1 MSALLAQIVTPAEG
15 LESGLYQPLYLV
27 LVLYVV
33 LFVLGRV
40 LDGREDSRADTVMD
54 AGFALL
60 CLAAVYVAV
69 LAVYALSSQFDL
81 IVDMVE
87 IMAVMIGFFALLVV
101 FLLGVELLVGLP
113 GRRRRKPVAPPPPSS
128 ESSED

>member
-1 MSALLAQIVTPAEG
+1 MNTLVAQVATPSEG
-15 LESGLYQPLYLV
+15 LESALYQPLYLV

-40 LDGREDSRADTVMD
+40 LDGRDDRRTDTVLD

-69 LAVYALSSQFDL
+69 LVVYAFTSEFDL
-81 IVDMVE
+81 IADMVE
-87 IMAVMIGFFALLVV
+87 IMAVMIGFFAILVV
-101 FLLGVELLVGLP
+101 ALLGVELLLGLFGR
-113 GRRRRKPVAPPPPSS
+113 GRRKGAEVPPPSS
-128 ESSED
+128 DQD

>member
-1 MSALLAQIVTPAEG
+1 MTASLAQIVTPTEG

-33 LFVLGRV
+33 LFVMGRV
-40 LDGREDSRADTVMD
+40 LEGREDSRADTVLD

-113 GRRRRKPVAPPPPSS
+113 GRRKRKPVVPPPSS

>member
-1 MSALLAQIVTPAEG
+1 MSTFIAQVATPSEG

-27 LVLYVV
+27 LVIYVV

-40 LDGREDSRADTVMD
+40 LEGRDDPRTDTVLD

-69 LAVYALSSQFDL
+69 LAVYAFTSEFDL
-81 IVDMVE
+81 IADMVE
-87 IMAVMIGFFALLVV
+87 IMAVMIGFFAILVV
-101 FLLGVELLVGLP
+101 VLLGIELLLGLR
-113 GRRRRKPVAPPPPSS
+113 GRRRRQGVEVPPPSS
-128 ESSED
+128 DKD